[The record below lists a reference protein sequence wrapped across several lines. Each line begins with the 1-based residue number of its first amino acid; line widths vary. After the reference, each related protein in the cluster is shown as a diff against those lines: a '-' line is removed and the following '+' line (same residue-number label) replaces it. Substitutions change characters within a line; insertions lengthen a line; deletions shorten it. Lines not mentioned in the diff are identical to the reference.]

1 MEKYKRGNF
10 GRLECFLNG
19 ISRKKQKCINLIR
32 SNVCLGHEVFIEY
45 KLSILKSIP
54 SLG

>member
-19 ISRKKQKCINLIR
+19 ISRKKQKYD
-32 SNVCLGHEVFIEY
+32 V
-45 KLSILKSIP
+45 SI
-54 SLG
+54 